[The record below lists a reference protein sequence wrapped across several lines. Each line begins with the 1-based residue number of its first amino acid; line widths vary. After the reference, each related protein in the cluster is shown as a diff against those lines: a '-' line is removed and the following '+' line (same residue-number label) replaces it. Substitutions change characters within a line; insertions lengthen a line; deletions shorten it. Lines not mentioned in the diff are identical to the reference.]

1 MPVALEAIIVDFDGT
16 ILDSYHWAFKHLN
29 PLARQNGLAVT
40 PEIRERMLR
49 TWGTGVE
56 SLQKAFE
63 VSRELAERMYR
74 EWEAIDDR
82 DPIPLIEGARE
93 ALERLHEQ
101 RFTVC
106 MLTSRH
112 RKTAM
117 SILARERLQNYFARI
132 TAHEDSAYSKPD
144 GRAFTGILQT
154 LARQKV
160 SREECLFVGDTF
172 VDIEA
177 GRNARIKTVVVET
190 GPYRDGHDETH
201 SVPEDHIIAS
211 IKDLPAWIASM
222 G

>member
-1 MPVALEAIIVDFDGT
+1 MYQAVIVDFDGT
-16 ILDSYHWAFKHLN
+16 ILDSYQYALKHVGQV
-29 PLARQNGLAVT
+29 ARQNGFSVTSAVQQ
-40 PEIRERMLR
+40 RMR
-49 TWGTGVE
+49 DTWGYSGIWFLQNAFGIDVE
-56 SLQKAFE
+56 CAK
-63 VSRELAERMYR
+63 RMYR
-74 EWEAIDDR
+74 EWEAVDETN
-82 DPIPLIEGARE
+82 PIPLINGARE
-93 ALERLHEQ
+93 TLDWLHNQ

-112 RKTAM
+112 KATVT
-117 SILARERLQNYFARI
+117 SILAREHLQNYFARI
-132 TAHEDSAYSKPD
+132 TAHEDSSYSKPD

-160 SREECLFVGDTF
+160 SRKECLFVGDTF

-177 GRNARIKTVVVET
+177 GRNAGIKTIVVET

-201 SVPEDHIIAS
+201 PVPDTHVIPS